1 MKDWVFFQCLT
12 NFNLNKLDKL
22 EKMENSQI
30 EKEEKQDSYLS
41 NVPNSDWF

>member
-1 MKDWVFFQCLT
+1 
-12 NFNLNKLDKL
+12 
-22 EKMENSQI
+22 MENSQI